1 MLFRSL
7 LFEIVSGKLPFN
19 AENDFALLHQH
30 LEKEPPL
37 LSTVSPDAPPF
48 LDEAIFKAMRK
59 APEDRFASCREM
71 AEFLREHA
79 PDLPPKAIYADV
91 NRSIRRIDSL
101 LDGGEV
107 DLAAQVAR
115 QTHPGMAS
123 EAKVQAAQNAAVGAQ
138 QQQGKIA
145 YLRETLAKLSELEKS
160 GNVTAA
166 QSLAH
171 EALDRYPRVTA
182 FQIAH
187 AHFRKAQK

>member
-1 MLFRSL
+1 
-7 LFEIVSGKLPFN
+7 
-19 AENDFALLHQH
+19 
-30 LEKEPPL
+30 
-37 LSTVSPDAPPF
+37 
-48 LDEAIFKAMRK
+48 MRK

-79 PDLPPKAIYADV
+79 PDLPPKTIYADV

-107 DLAAQVAR
+107 DLAAQV
-115 QTHPGMAS
+115 AS